1 MPSDI
6 ETATFQT
13 SDQCDISYTLHP
25 APVAPAGRIALIH
38 SLALDRSIWDGV
50 VAQLAGAAEVLT
62 YDCRGHG
69 RSARQDSS
77 FTSELFARDLAELLD
92 HVGWESAALAGCSMG
107 GCVAQAFA
115 GLYPARAKAL
125 GLIDTT
131 AWYGVHGPAE
141 WRERAANARSK
152 GFEAMA
158 DFQVRRWF
166 SDKFRAEHLELANA
180 TVAVFLAN
188 DVDCYASACTLLGV
202 ADLRHYLPSLHLP
215 VTIIVG
221 EEDSATPVSESR
233 FLHEAISGSKL
244 HILPGARHLTPIEC
258 PDAIASELLAL
269 LR

>member
-1 MPSDI
+1 LH
-6 ETATFQT
+6 TGTFRT
-13 SDQCDISYTLHP
+13 SDGCDISYSLHP
-25 APVAPAGRIALIH
+25 APVASAGRIVLIH

-50 VAQLAGAAEVLT
+50 VARFGGAAEVLT

-69 RSARQDSS
+69 RSQRQASS
-77 FTSELFARDLAELLD
+77 FTSELFARDLAELFD
-92 HVGWESAALAGCSMG
+92 HVGWQSAAIAGCSMG

-115 GLYPARAKAL
+115 GLYPSRAKAL

-141 WRERAANARSK
+141 WQERAANARVK
-152 GFEAMA
+152 GFGAMA
-158 DFQVRRWF
+158 DFQVTRWF
-166 SDKFRAEHLELANA
+166 GDKFRADHPELTNA

-188 DVDCYASACTLLGV
+188 DVDCYASACTLLGE
-202 ADLRHYLPSLHLP
+202 ADLRRYLQSLHLP

-221 EEDSATPVSESR
+221 EEDNATPVSESR